1 MTGFADRAPTGVSAW
16 TAPPAPRLGI
26 EEEFALVVP
35 RTLEPAD
42 AAAAVRER
50 LAAVSLPGSPRIE
63 GEFLAHQLEYA
74 TPVCDDARA
83 AAPLLLRARR
93 ELAAAA
99 AELGLGVAASG
110 TLLHEAV
117 SPEPADGARYRRIAA
132 DIRGL
137 LDDHQV
143 CGMHVH
149 LGYDAP
155 EHRVEALNRLRGWI
169 PLFTALAANSP
180 FWRGG
185 DTGFASW
192 RTIILRRWVAIG
204 VPAPFADPEDYERR
218 RAEVLAAVGDD
229 DAALVTWTIRL
240 SHHLPTI
247 ELRFGDAQ
255 LEVRDTVAVCGFV
268 RLVAARMMRM
278 PQPPPAIGSDVLD
291 AAVWTAARDGHAARV
306 PHPLGD
312 GTAPVAALVE
322 WALDWCGSPGSVAR
336 DVRSL
341 LARGSGAERQR
352 RAYGSGGLAALGAA
366 VAAHRGPLRTSGL
379 APAPQGVKPD
389 AAEAAAE

>member
-1 MTGFADRAPTGVSAW
+1 MTGFDPVPTEAPAW

-35 RTLEPAD
+35 RTLEPAN

-50 LAAVSLPGSPRIE
+50 LDEVSLPGSPRIE

-99 AELGLGVAASG
+99 AGLGLGVASSG
-110 TLLHEAV
+110 TLLHEAD

-132 DIRGL
+132 DIRGI

-149 LGYDAP
+149 LGYDDP
-155 EHRVEALNRLRGWI
+155 EQRVEALNRLRGWV
-169 PLFTALAANSP
+169 PLLTALAANSP
-180 FWRGG
+180 FWRGR

-192 RTIILRRWVAIG
+192 RTILLRRWISIG
-204 VPAPFADPEDYERR
+204 VPAPFADFADYTGR
-218 RAEVLAAVGDD
+218 RAQVLAAVGDD
-229 DAALVTWTIRL
+229 DAALVTWTVRL

-255 LEVRDTVAVCGFV
+255 LEVRDTVAICGFV
-268 RLVAARMMRM
+268 RLIAARMMRM
-278 PQPPPAIGSDVLD
+278 PQPPPAIDSDVLNT
-291 AAVWTAARDGHAARV
+291 AVWTAARDGHAARV
-306 PHPLGD
+306 PHPLGE
-312 GTAPVAALVE
+312 GVAPLPALVE

-336 DVRSL
+336 DIRSL

-352 RAYGSGGLAALGAA
+352 RAYVSGGLAALGAT
-366 VAAHRGPLRTSGL
+366 VAAHHGPLRTSGL
-379 APAPQGVKPD
+379 APATDGVKPD
-389 AAEAAAE
+389 AAEAAVE

>member
-1 MTGFADRAPTGVSAW
+1 MTGFDPAPTEASAW

-35 RTLEPAD
+35 RTLEPAN

-50 LAAVSLPGSPRIE
+50 LDEVSLPGSPRIE

-99 AELGLGVAASG
+99 AGLGLGVASSG
-110 TLLHEAV
+110 TLLHEAD

-132 DIRGL
+132 DIRGI

-149 LGYDAP
+149 LGYDDP
-155 EHRVEALNRLRGWI
+155 EQRVEALNRLRGWV
-169 PLFTALAANSP
+169 PLLTALAANSP
-180 FWRGG
+180 FWRGR

-192 RTIILRRWVAIG
+192 RTILLRRWISIG
-204 VPAPFADPEDYERR
+204 VPAPFADFADYTGRR
-218 RAEVLAAVGDD
+218 TQVLAAVGDD
-229 DAALVTWTIRL
+229 DAALVTWTVRL

-268 RLVAARMMRM
+268 RLIAARMMRM
-278 PQPPPAIGSDVLD
+278 PQPPPAIDSDVLNT
-291 AAVWTAARDGHAARV
+291 AVWTAARDGHAALV
-306 PHPLGD
+306 PHPLGE
-312 GTAPVAALVE
+312 GVAPLPALVE

-336 DVRSL
+336 DIRSL

-352 RAYGSGGLAALGAA
+352 RAYASGGLAALGAT
-366 VAAHRGPLRTSGL
+366 VAAHHGPLRTSGL
-379 APAPQGVKPD
+379 APAADGVKPD
-389 AAEAAAE
+389 AAGAAVE

>member
-1 MTGFADRAPTGVSAW
+1 MTGFADRAPMDGSAW
-16 TAPPAPRLGI
+16 AAPPAPRLGI

-50 LAAVSLPGSPRIE
+50 LAEISLPGSPHIE

-93 ELAAAA
+93 ELSAAAA
-99 AELGLGVAASG
+99 GLGLGVAASG

-117 SPEPADGARYRRIAA
+117 SPEPAEGARYRRIAA

-149 LGYDAP
+149 LGYDDA
-155 EHRVEALNRLRGWI
+155 EQRVEALNRLRGWV

-180 FWRGG
+180 FWRGR

-192 RTIILRRWVAIG
+192 RTIILRRWIAIG
-204 VPAPFADPEDYERR
+204 VPAPFAGVEDYTRR
-218 RAEVLAAVGDD
+218 RAQVLAAVGDD
-229 DAALVTWTIRL
+229 DAALVTWTVRL

-255 LEVRDTVAVCGFV
+255 LEVRDTVAICGFV
-268 RLVAARMMRM
+268 RLVAARLMRM
-278 PQPPPAIGSDVLD
+278 PHPPPAIDSDVLNT
-291 AAVWTAARDGHAARV
+291 AVWTAARDGHAARV
-306 PHPLGD
+306 PHPLGE
-312 GTAPVAALVE
+312 GVAPVAALVE

-352 RAYGSGGLAALGAA
+352 HAYESGGIAALGTA
-366 VAAHRGPLRTSGL
+366 VAAHHGPLRASGL
-379 APAPQGVKPD
+379 APADEGVKPG
-389 AAEAAAE
+389 AAEAAVE

>member
-1 MTGFADRAPTGVSAW
+1 MTGFDPAPTEASAW

-35 RTLEPAD
+35 RTLEPAN

-50 LAAVSLPGSPRIE
+50 LDEVSLPGSPRIE

-99 AELGLGVAASG
+99 AGLGLGVASSG
-110 TLLHEAV
+110 TLLHEAD

-132 DIRGL
+132 DIRGI

-149 LGYDAP
+149 LGYDDP
-155 EHRVEALNRLRGWI
+155 EQRVEALNRLRGWV
-169 PLFTALAANSP
+169 PLLTALAANSP
-180 FWRGG
+180 FWRGR

-192 RTIILRRWVAIG
+192 RTILLRRWISIG
-204 VPAPFADPEDYERR
+204 VPAPFADFADYTGRR
-218 RAEVLAAVGDD
+218 PQVRAAVGDD
-229 DAALVTWTIRL
+229 DAALVTWTVRL

-255 LEVRDTVAVCGFV
+255 LEVRDTVAICGFV
-268 RLVAARMMRM
+268 RLIAARMMRM
-278 PQPPPAIGSDVLD
+278 PQPPPAIDSDVLNT
-291 AAVWTAARDGHAARV
+291 AVWKAARDGHASLV
-306 PHPLGD
+306 PHPLGE
-312 GTAPVAALVE
+312 GVAPLPALVE

-336 DVRSL
+336 DIRSL

-352 RAYGSGGLAALGAA
+352 RAYASGGLAALGAT
-366 VAAHRGPLRTSGL
+366 VAAHHGPLRTSGL
-379 APAPQGVKPD
+379 APATDGVKPD
-389 AAEAAAE
+389 AAEAAVE